1 MRRREFIGLVGGAV
15 AWSFNAGAQQTAIPV
30 VGFLAIGSPES
41 DGFRVAAFV
50 QGLEHMGY
58 VEGRNV
64 AFEYR
69 WAQEEYDAMPSL
81 AADLVNRRVALI
93 AAIGVTPAALAA
105 KAATATIP
113 IVIMIGGDPVSFGLV
128 ASLNRPGGNVTGVTS
143 LTSQLVAKQI
153 EVLHETVP
161 TLLVNPKNPN
171 AESDVKEVQA
181 AAEVIGRKLVIVN
194 ANAERDLEAA
204 FTTLIEQRVGALSVD
219 SDRFFTSRR
228 EQILALAAQYRLP
241 AIYSLRDFVTSGGLM
256 SYGPNI
262 ADGYRQA
269 GIYAGRILKGENPA
283 NLPVQQSTKFEL
295 VINLK
300 TAKALGLTF
309 PLSLLGRAD
318 EVIE

>member
-181 AAEVIGRKLVIVN
+181 AAEVIGR
-194 ANAERDLEAA
+194 ERDLEAA